1 MGRTR
6 RRTRRRTRGHCVRRR
21 TPRAGSKTPRRST
34 RLANKRFK
42 KNMSMTGIAN
52 ILEEI
57 VELPLDTAV
66 GVTKSAVGV
75 TKKATK
81 AAKKTAKRIKRATG
95 KLTKRGE
102 SEIASLFANL
112 GL

>member
-1 MGRTR
+1 
-6 RRTRRRTRGHCVRRR
+6 
-21 TPRAGSKTPRRST
+21 
-34 RLANKRFK
+34 
-42 KNMSMTGIAN
+42 MSMTGIAN